1 MAKSVLEWFRVF
13 PEGFKGCHQ
22 QADIFVF
29 DTIADLI
36 SQAELYA
43 EEAGLA
49 LGILAVL
56 AGSIW
61 WLRRQ
66 TDGHT

>member
-1 MAKSVLEWFRVF
+1 MSVGAL
-13 PEGFKGCHQ
+13 
-22 QADIFVF
+22 
-29 DTIADLI
+29 ADLI

-49 LGILAVL
+49 LGVLAVL

-61 WLRRQ
+61 WIRRQ
-66 TDGHT
+66 TSGESSADHSK